1 MNDPLL
7 RHLRWQCARCGS
19 ERGVDAHEVR
29 TPEGLLTYYRCRAC
43 AAVVD
48 PTAPH
53 GAVVLTRQGPEAR
66 N

>member
-7 RHLRWQCARCGS
+7 RHLRWQCARCGAES
-19 ERGVDAHEVR
+19 GVDAHEVR
-29 TPEGLLTYYRCRAC
+29 TTDGTLTFHRCRAC

-53 GAVVLTRQGPEAR
+53 GVAVLTTHGPEAR